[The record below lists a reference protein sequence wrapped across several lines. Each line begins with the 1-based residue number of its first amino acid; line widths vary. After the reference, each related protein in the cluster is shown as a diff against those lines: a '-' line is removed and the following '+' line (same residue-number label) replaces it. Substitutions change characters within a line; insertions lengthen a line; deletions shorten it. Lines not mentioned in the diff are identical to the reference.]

1 MYHKTSFFP
10 NELGRL
16 DKKTGRNFSR
26 EFFYK
31 EFCPIKEFLQEIL
44 SDGRSAE
51 RRTPVRAD
59 RLRRFF
65 LRP

>member
-16 DKKTGRNFSR
+16 DKKNGRNFSR

-44 SDGRSAE
+44 STVRFSDSRI
-51 RRTPVRAD
+51 PVRAD
-59 RLRRFF
+59 RPPLFS